1 MALVCVPVAVKNPEI
16 LLEKVKSA
24 VRSAPDLIEIR
35 VDYLEDMNVDFS
47 DIVSKISV
55 PLILTVRKRDEGGLF
70 KFGEKKRV
78 EILEKCV
85 EAKPRFIDLELNMS
99 SSNLGRLL
107 EIAKLNSVGV
117 ILSFHSFKN
126 TPKREIL
133 VQKIYEAAQKG
144 AELVKLVTFARDI
157 TDNLVILSLPQE
169 ARNLGIKIISF
180 CMGERGIISRVLCPL
195 FGSYLTYAAL
205 ETSTAPGQID
215 LEVMRKIYTLFFSL
229 IEKRFN

>member
-1 MALVCVPVAVKNPEI
+1 VFLICVPVAVKSPEI

-24 VRSAPDLIEIR
+24 VRSTPDLIEIR

-55 PLILTVRKRDEGGLF
+55 PLILTVRRRDEGGLF

-78 EILEKCV
+78 KILEKCI

-99 SSNLGRLL
+99 NSNLERLL
-107 EIAKLNSVGV
+107 ELARQNSVDV
-117 ILSFHSFKN
+117 ILSFHSFKS
-126 TPKREIL
+126 TPKKEIL
-133 VQKIYEAAQKG
+133 VQKIYEAAHKG
-144 AELVKLVTFARDI
+144 AGLVKLVTFARDM

-169 ARNLGIKIISF
+169 ARNFGIKIISF
-180 CMGERGIISRVLCPL
+180 CMGEKGIISRVLCPF
-195 FGSYLTYAAL
+195 FGSYLTYASI

-215 LEVMRKIYTLFFSL
+215 LEVMRKIYTLLFSL
-229 IEKRFN
+229 MEKKV